1 MMLFRQILG
10 CTLIFIGVAV
20 IGIAVL
26 GTYKFKYVLNRM
38 QAASLC
44 DTIGLLCS
52 LLGVIVLLGLSWQT
66 LKVLVIIVFMW
77 LASPVMSHLIARAE
91 VLTHPH
97 IEDECEVK
105 HDDGI
110 V

>member
-1 MMLFRQILG
+1 MMLFRQIVG
-10 CTLIFIGVAV
+10 SVLILVGVLMIGLAV
-20 IGIAVL
+20 W
-26 GTYKFKYVLNRM
+26 GTFRFHYVLNRM

-44 DTIGLLCS
+44 DTLGLLFS
-52 LLGVIVLLGLSWQT
+52 MVGVIVLLGINWQAA
-66 LKVLVIIVFMW
+66 KVLVIIVFMW
-77 LASPVMSHLIARAE
+77 MASPVMSHLIARAE

-110 V
+110 I